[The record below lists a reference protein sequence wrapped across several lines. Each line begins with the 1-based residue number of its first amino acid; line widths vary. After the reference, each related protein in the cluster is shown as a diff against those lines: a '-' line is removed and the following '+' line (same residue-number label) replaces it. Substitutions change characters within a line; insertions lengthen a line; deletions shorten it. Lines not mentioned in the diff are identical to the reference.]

1 MGSSVWRRIR
11 LPFASGVEVEFAD
24 RRRALEQVVEW
35 SERGTRFP
43 IVIFGPEGCGKSSLL
58 KQGAEILRDHG
69 FDVIYVDPLHRDF
82 MAYTDVGDI
91 VRRLVEATGEAVGV
105 AQLKLATL
113 AIDLARE
120 LLGRWR
126 KRRIAVLVDEVF
138 QAVGVDLAEVYVK
151 SLLNLIEHPPGGYEN
166 IVVVVATS
174 EGLTRFRIGRHMWS
188 IQRPIW
194 NMSREGFEELYRVTR
209 GGRPSLDQ
217 LWALTGGNPRML
229 SQLYQAGWDEEE
241 VITHLAR
248 GRRLGD
254 FIGSLNDMEV
264 GWLEEALEDPD
275 TLVKARERRQL
286 KEKLVELNLIV
297 DGIEGREEWYWV
309 DTPPPSRDPEL
320 GIGYYVAWQ
329 TPIHREAVRRTL
341 LGRHGG

>member
-1 MGSSVWRRIR
+1 MGRVR
-11 LPFASGVEVEFAD
+11 LLFAPGVEVGFVD
-24 RRRALEQVVEW
+24 RRRGLEQFEELAV
-35 SERGTRFP
+35 RGTRLP
-43 IVIFGPEGCGKSSLL
+43 IVMFGPEGCGKSSLL

-91 VRRLVEATGEAVGV
+91 VRRLVEAAGEAVGV

-151 SLLNLIEHPPGGYEN
+151 SLLNLIEHPPGSYEN
-166 IVVVVATS
+166 IVVVMTTS
-174 EGLTRFRIGRHMWS
+174 EGLTRSRIGRHSWS
-188 IQRPIW
+188 IQKPIW
-194 NMSREGFEELYRVTR
+194 NMSREGFEELYEELYRVT
-209 GGRPSLDQ
+209 GEGKPSLNQ

-229 SQLYQAGWDEEE
+229 SQLYQAGWHEEE

-254 FIGSLNDMEV
+254 FISSLNDMEV
-264 GWLEEALEDPD
+264 RCLEEALEDPD
-275 TLVKARERRQL
+275 TLVKARERKQL

-297 DGIEGREEWYWV
+297 DGIEGREDWYWV

-341 LGRHGG
+341 LGQHGG